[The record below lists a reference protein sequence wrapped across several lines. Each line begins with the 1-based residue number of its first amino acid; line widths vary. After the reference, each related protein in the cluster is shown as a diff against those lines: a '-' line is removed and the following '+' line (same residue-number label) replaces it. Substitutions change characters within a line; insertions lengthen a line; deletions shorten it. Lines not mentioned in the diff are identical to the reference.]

1 MQTGDER
8 NVIARLDVGWIRH
21 RQRQRRTTS
30 RDRNDLVPERCLHRN
45 EADDLRIEI
54 ELSQLDGRHA
64 VLPAQSERDIFIAE
78 HAEADER
85 RAEAAAAR
93 ALMVQRDVE
102 LCLGDAPLAEQ
113 QLTETNS
120 HDPFGDTAATS
131 GPVSPSLVPP

>member
-1 MQTGDER
+1 M
-8 NVIARLDVGWIRH
+8 
-21 RQRQRRTTS
+21 
-30 RDRNDLVPERCLHRN
+30 PERRLHRN
-45 EADDLRIEI
+45 EPDDLRIEI

-64 VLPAQSERDIFIAE
+64 VLPAQGERDIFIAE

-102 LCLGDAPLAEQ
+102 LCWGDAPLAEQ
-113 QLTETNS
+113 LTEADS

-131 GPVSPSLVPP
+131 LAVSP